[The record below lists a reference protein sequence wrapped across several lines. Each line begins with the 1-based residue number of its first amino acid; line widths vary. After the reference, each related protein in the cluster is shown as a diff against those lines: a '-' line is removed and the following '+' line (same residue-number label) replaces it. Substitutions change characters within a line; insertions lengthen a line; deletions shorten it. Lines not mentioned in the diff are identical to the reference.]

1 MKLLIKAGADVNNK
15 GTGITPLMFAALQGC
30 YTYFIKILLET
41 GAIPNIPNVLGWL
54 PVEHVAS
61 CDCREGVEMLFPFT
75 SPNSKCPKLEC

>member
-1 MKLLIKAGADVNNK
+1 
-15 GTGITPLMFAALQGC
+15 
-30 YTYFIKILLET
+30 
-41 GAIPNIPNVLGWL
+41 LGWL